1 MGRVHI
7 PVWMQGLSDAD
18 LNFIKRF
25 VLCSGSIKDMSE
37 AYGVSYPTMRDRLD
51 RLIEKICLSDRE
63 KDDSYIRLVRRM
75 TIDGMIG
82 VETAATLI
90 SAYRETKKGA

>member
-1 MGRVHI
+1 MGRVQI

-37 AYGVSYPTMRDRLD
+37 VYGDSYPTMRGRLD
-51 RLIEKICLSDRE
+51 RLIEKICL
-63 KDDSYIRLVRRM
+63 
-75 TIDGMIG
+75 
-82 VETAATLI
+82 
-90 SAYRETKKGA
+90 

>member
-1 MGRVHI
+1 MGRVQI

-37 AYGVSYPTMRDRLD
+37 AYGVSYPTMRGRLD
-51 RLIEKICLSDRE
+51 RLIE
-63 KDDSYIRLVRRM
+63 
-75 TIDGMIG
+75 
-82 VETAATLI
+82 TLC
-90 SAYRETKKGA
+90 

>member
-1 MGRVHI
+1 
-7 PVWMQGLSDAD
+7 
-18 LNFIKRF
+18 
-25 VLCSGSIKDMSE
+25 
-37 AYGVSYPTMRDRLD
+37 MRGRLD

-63 KDDSYIRLVRRM
+63 KDDSYIRLVKGM

-82 VETAATLI
+82 VETAAKLI